1 MKRFILTLALM
12 IIAAM
17 PACALSMKVS
27 SMQDFTTE
35 KPSDTLKVMVLVRT
49 ELDNGMVFEEGTI
62 IKGDIFD
69 VKPPTR
75 GKRNATFKFRPT
87 SYSYNGKMVEIKDNT
102 NFWGKYAPYK
112 ELDAAGMT
120 LSAATF
126 VGGQVLKVPFLGQAV
141 SFAKGVVKNPDGNRL
156 KSGATQIYKDSFVS
170 YVEEGKEITLKK
182 DELFMLKFK
191 LKDEEEENENE
202 RENRTDEPVNAE
214 NTENPPA
221 QEVEIKNQTQPSAPL
236 PSTEAAPAKLEQST
250 IHSVDPYEVL
260 HEVEAS
266 RKDK

>member
-1 MKRFILTLALM
+1 MKRFILTLSLM

-35 KPSDTLKVMVLVRT
+35 KPSDTLKVMVLVHT

-87 SYSYNGKMVEIKDNT
+87 SYSYNGKMVEIKNNT
-102 NFWGKYAPYK
+102 NLWGKYAPNK

-126 VGGQVLKVPFLGQAV
+126 VGGQFLKVPFLGQAV

-182 DELFMLKFK
+182 DELFLLKFK
-191 LKDEEEENENE
+191 VKDEEDENQADNPEEEEN
-202 RENRTDEPVNAE
+202 A
-214 NTENPPA
+214 PA
-221 QEVEIKNQTQPSAPL
+221 QEVEINNQTQPSAPL
-236 PSTEAAPAKLEQST
+236 PSSEASAAKLEQST

-260 HEVEAS
+260 HEVETS

>member
-1 MKRFILTLALM
+1 MKRFILTLSLM

-35 KPSDTLKVMVLVRT
+35 KPSDTLKVMVLVHT

-87 SYSYNGKMVEIKDNT
+87 SYSYNGKMVEIKNNT
-102 NFWGKYAPYK
+102 NLWGKYAPYK

-126 VGGQVLKVPFLGQAV
+126 VGGQFLKVPFLGQAV

-182 DELFMLKFK
+182 DELFLLKFK
-191 LKDEEEENENE
+191 VKDDVEENQADNPEEEEN
-202 RENRTDEPVNAE
+202 A
-214 NTENPPA
+214 PA
-221 QEVEIKNQTQPSAPL
+221 QEVEINNQAQPSAPL
-236 PSTEAAPAKLEQST
+236 PSNEASPVKLEQSK

-260 HEVEAS
+260 HEVETS